1 MRRAIEFFIK
11 YPVWVSVLM
20 FSVIMFGIVS
30 LFQMRYSFFPEV
42 KPDIITVQIPYPGA
56 SPDEVAEG
64 VVLKI
69 EESLDG
75 INGVDR
81 ITSVSK
87 ENIGSLSIEIIK
99 GYDIN
104 IVTTDVKNAIDR
116 INSFPED
123 AEEPVIFSQRFRSR
137 SLSIVVYGETDLYN
151 LKYIA
156 EQIRDELLATPEISL
171 VDIVGLPE
179 LEFSI
184 EISEANMRRY
194 GISFDEIS
202 QAVKKAN
209 INLSGGKIETEDEEI
224 LIRVWGRDYYAQELL
239 DIPLRTDNNGAIIS
253 LGEIADI
260 KEQWEDIPDKQ
271 YYNDKAALILNI
283 DQAESEDI
291 LAIAKLAKGK
301 IAEFNQENDKVK
313 AIVFDDRT
321 VPLRQRLEL
330 MVKNGVIGLLLIL
343 VALGFFLNLRLSF
356 WVAISIPFA
365 FAGMFIVAN
374 LWPITIN
381 VISLFGMIIVVGILV
396 DDAIVVG
403 ENIFSHYERGKSPY
417 RAAVDGTKQVLAP
430 VTTSVLTTVIAF
442 IPFFFL
448 DGMMGKVFW
457 QMALV
462 VIASLLFSL
471 VEAFV
476 ILPSHLAH
484 SKGLRP
490 KKEISSIREKIEG
503 YIKYLTHNIYAPIL
517 KASLK
522 QKWITVMVPFALFL
536 FTIGII
542 GGGFIGLTF
551 FPFIGRDTIPINISM
566 VAGRQEED
574 TNEVLRFIEDKVWEV
589 NEELKES
596 RFNGED
602 VIIGINRNIG
612 STSFGGQGSHTGQLI
627 VQLMDGEIRN
637 MDSYLIGNKIRDKVG
652 DVSGVENIAYGAT
665 GRFGKAISIS
675 LLGSDYSQLDKAR
688 HLLIDELNNF
698 ETLKDV
704 TDNDQK
710 GRKELDIKLLPTAYA
725 LGLTLQDVARQVRQG
740 FFGEE
745 IQRIQ
750 RGRDEIRIWVRYN
763 EDNREHLVSLDKM
776 RIRTPDGGEYPFSEL
791 ATYEIERGISAI
803 NHLDRMQEIKVEAN
817 QASMDDDLPPIMQD
831 IEKNV
836 IPKVLGQVEG
846 VSVSFEGQSR
856 DKEKI
861 QSSMKIA
868 FPLALITMFI
878 VVVLVF
884 RSYFQA
890 TLIFSMIPIG
900 IIGAVWGHGIHGL
913 QLNILSMYGVIAL
926 SGIIINDS
934 IVLVDQV
941 NRYLKEGQK
950 VFDAVYNAGIARL
963 RPILLTTITTSLGLA
978 PLILETSRQAQ
989 FLIPMAIAVAYG
1001 LLFGTMILLLI
1012 LPASF
1017 LVINS
1022 IRVKASKLTNPQ
1034 YVNPEEVEPAV
1045 RELKIPSFE

>member
-1 MRRAIEFFIK
+1 MRKVVEFFIK

-20 FSVIMFGIVS
+20 FSVIMFGIIS
-30 LFQMRYSFFPEV
+30 LLQMRYSFFPEV
-42 KPDIITVQIPYPGA
+42 KPDMIMVQIPYPGA

-81 ITSVSK
+81 ITSISK
-87 ENIGSLSIEIIK
+87 ENIGSLTIEIIK

-156 EQIRDELLATPEISL
+156 EQIRDRLLAMPEISL

-184 EISEANMRRY
+184 EVSEANMRRY

-224 LIRVWGRDYYAQELL
+224 LIRVWGRDYYARELL
-239 DIPLRTDNNGAIIS
+239 DIPLRTDDNGAIIP

-291 LAIAKLAKGK
+291 LAIAKLTKEI
-301 IAEFNQENDKVK
+301 IAQFNQENDKVK

-321 VPLRQRLEL
+321 IPLRQRLEL
-330 MVKNGVIGLLLIL
+330 MVKNGIIGLLLIL

-381 VISLFGMIIVVGILV
+381 AISLFGMIIVVGILV

-403 ENIFSHYERGKSPY
+403 ENIFAHYESGKSPY
-417 RAAVDGTKQVLAP
+417 RAAIDGTKQVLAP
-430 VTTSVLTTVIAF
+430 VTTSVMTTVIAF

-448 DGMMGKVFW
+448 DGMMGKIFW

-462 VIASLLFSL
+462 VIASLIFSL

-490 KKEISSIREKIEG
+490 KKEIAPIRKNIEN

-517 KASLK
+517 KVSLK
-522 QKWITVMVPFALFL
+522 QKWITVMVPVALFL

-551 FPFIGRDTIPINISM
+551 FPFIDSDTIPINISM
-566 VAGRQEED
+566 VAGRQEKD
-574 TNEVLRFIEDKVWEV
+574 TNEALRLIESKVWEV
-589 NEELKES
+589 NEELKEN
-596 RFNGED
+596 RFKGED
-602 VIIGINRNIG
+602 VIIGINRNVG
-612 STSFGGQGSHTGQLI
+612 SSSFGGQGSHTGQLI

-652 DVSGVENIAYGAT
+652 DISGVENIAYGAT
-665 GRFGKAISIS
+665 GHFGKAISIS

-688 HLLIDELNNF
+688 HLLIDELKNF

-710 GRKELDIKLLPTAYA
+710 GRKELDIKLFPKAYA

-763 EDNREHLVSLDKM
+763 ENDRKHLVSLDKM

-831 IEKNV
+831 IEQNV
-836 IPKVLGQVEG
+836 IPRILGQVEG
-846 VSVSFEGQSR
+846 VTVSFEGQSR

-878 VVVLVF
+878 LVVLVF

-913 QLNILSMYGVIAL
+913 QINVLSMFGIIAL

-934 IVLVDQV
+934 IVLVDQI

-950 VFDAVYNAGIARL
+950 VFDAVYNASIARL
-963 RPILLTTITTSLGLA
+963 RPILLTTITTALGLA

-1001 LLFGTMILLLI
+1001 LIFGTMILLLI

-1022 IRVKASKLTNPQ
+1022 IRVKVSRLTNSK
-1034 YVNPEEVEPAV
+1034 YANPEEVEPAV
-1045 RELKIPSFE
+1045 RELEIPSFE